1 MTGIPMRLTL
11 ALASIGAAVIH
22 FMVTPDHLEEF
33 VLFGV
38 FFLGL
43 GIFQAVWAGG
53 ILLKPNTLV
62 VAAGV
67 LVSVL
72 VIGVWALSRTAGLP
86 IGPEAGE
93 PEAVGLSDV
102 LATALEGL
110 IALGGTY
117 LLVRPR
123 RSPEGRAQRTT
134 WEDERRAA

>member
-1 MTGIPMRLTL
+1 MNGIPIRVTL

-22 FMVTPDHLEEF
+22 FLVTPDHFEEF

-53 ILLKPNTLV
+53 VLVKPNVLV

-67 LVSVL
+67 LVSAL
-72 VIGVWALSRTAGLP
+72 VIGVWTLSRTTGLP

-110 IALGGTY
+110 IVLGGTY
-117 LLVRPR
+117 LLL
-123 RSPEGRAQRTT
+123 GQRTSEQPAPET
-134 WEDERRAA
+134 VREQERRAA

>member
-1 MTGIPMRLTL
+1 LTL

-38 FFLGL
+38 FFFGL
-43 GIFQAVWAGG
+43 GIFQALWAGG

-62 VAAGV
+62 LAAGV
-67 LVSVL
+67 LVSAL

-93 PEAVGLSDV
+93 PEHVGLSDV

-110 IALGGTY
+110 IVLGGTY
-117 LLVRPR
+117 LLVRQ
-123 RSPEGRAQRTT
+123 RAAEQPAQETA
-134 WEDERRAA
+134 WDHERRAA